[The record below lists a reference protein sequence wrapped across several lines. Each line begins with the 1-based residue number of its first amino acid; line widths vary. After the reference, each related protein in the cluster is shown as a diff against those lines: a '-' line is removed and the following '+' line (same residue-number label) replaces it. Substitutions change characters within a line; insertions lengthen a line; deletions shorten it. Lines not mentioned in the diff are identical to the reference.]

1 MTTVTFT
8 QHLRR
13 LVGSEPIQVDAATL
27 GGALDQVFQNHP
39 RVRHYILDDQ
49 GRLRRHVAIFV
60 NGRRIKARPDLSDP
74 LPDDAQVY
82 VLQALSGG

>member
-13 LVGSEPIQVDAATL
+13 MVGSEPIRVDGATL
-27 GGALDQVFQNHP
+27 GAALDQVFQSHP
-39 RVRHYILDDQ
+39 RLRHYVLDDQ
-49 GRLRRHVAIFV
+49 SRLRRHVAIFV
-60 NGRRIKARPDLSDP
+60 DGRRIKARPDLSDP
-74 LPDDAQVY
+74 LPADAQVY

>member
-1 MTTVTFT
+1 MITVTFT

-13 LVGSEPIQVDAATL
+13 LVGSDPIRVDTATL
-27 GGALDQVFQNHP
+27 GGALDEVFRSHP

-49 GRLRRHVAIFV
+49 SRLRRHVAIFV
-60 NGRRIKARPDLSDP
+60 DGRRIKARPDLSDP
-74 LPDDAQVY
+74 LPADAQIY

>member
-13 LVGSEPIQVDAATL
+13 LVGPEPIQVDGATL
-27 GGALDQVFQNHP
+27 GAALDQVFQSHP
-39 RVRHYILDDQ
+39 RLRRYILDDQ
-49 GRLRRHVAIFV
+49 NRLRRHVAIFV
-60 NGRRIKARPDLSDP
+60 DGRRIKARPDLSDP